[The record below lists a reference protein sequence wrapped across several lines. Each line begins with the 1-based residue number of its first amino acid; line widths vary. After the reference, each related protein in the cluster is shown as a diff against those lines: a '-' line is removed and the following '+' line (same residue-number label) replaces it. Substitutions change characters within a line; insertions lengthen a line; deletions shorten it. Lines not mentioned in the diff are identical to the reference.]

1 YGRLGWPHTDKHAL
15 EGTDPPCRAKKRAP
29 SAAPKLTIQEHE
41 TPLAPR
47 PEKCRRL
54 NPRKLTTGC
63 LVERD
68 SPRQFQHGAAHIR
81 MWASVED
88 EQSEEVGSFGSLPAR
103 YPRACRA
110 ADRPGLSTERRQ

>member
-1 YGRLGWPHTDKHAL
+1 MSGPN
-15 EGTDPPCRAKKRAP
+15 
-29 SAAPKLTIQEHE
+29 LTLQEHE

-81 MWASVED
+81 MWSSVED

-110 ADRPGLSTERRQ
+110 ADRPGLSTGADSSTEELYDKIAVCTLRPGRLLIRS